1 MERIIIIMWLLN
13 KSGQAAPDDLHD
25 ADLIKAVSGN
35 FKYPKLP
42 QNCSLEAEDKHVPK
56 TNNTLKPCQM

>member
-25 ADLIKAVSGN
+25 ADLDQGCFWK
-35 FKYPKLP
+35 F
-42 QNCSLEAEDKHVPK
+42 
-56 TNNTLKPCQM
+56 